1 MLSNFEVSI
10 EDTVIRD
17 LTVNK
22 FFNVIIVSKGTM
34 ADRIDISGST
44 FQDISGSVLKLDQET
59 DDFGIY
65 NAEYVD
71 ISSSVFERINGP
83 VVDVY
88 RGGTDESTFGPHFKL
103 TNSLISEVGAANNS
117 GASVVLHGV
126 QVADIHNNRFVGS
139 ASIRVNHTVAEPKTS
154 IFNNNFKAT
163 GAPVIV
169 ELNSALP
176 QTALVFDNTFH
187 D

>member
-1 MLSNFEVSI
+1 
-10 EDTVIRD
+10 
-17 LTVNK
+17 
-22 FFNVIIVSKGTM
+22 
-34 ADRIDISGST
+34 
-44 FQDISGSVLKLDQET
+44 
-59 DDFGIY
+59 
-65 NAEYVD
+65 
-71 ISSSVFERINGP
+71 
-83 VVDVY
+83 
-88 RGGTDESTFGPHFKL
+88 
-103 TNSLISEVGAANNS
+103 
-117 GASVVLHGV
+117 VLHGV